1 MMSAK
6 TPRVL
11 VVDDEADLVS
21 VLRFGLQVEGF
32 EVIEA
37 GDGELGLR
45 LARESKPDLIVLDLM
60 LPKLDGYQVCRTLKF
75 DDRYRHIPVI
85 ILSARTGEEDRR
97 LAHEMGADAF
107 LTKPYDMRDLV
118 QRIRIRLGLPPSR
131 AAA

>member
-1 MMSAK
+1 MSAK